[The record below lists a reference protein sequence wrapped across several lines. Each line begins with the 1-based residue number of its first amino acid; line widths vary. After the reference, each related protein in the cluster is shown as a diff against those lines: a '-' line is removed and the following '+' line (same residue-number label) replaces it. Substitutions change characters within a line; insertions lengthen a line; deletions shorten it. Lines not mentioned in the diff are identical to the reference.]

1 MASMAEMR
9 ALFPERDLAWFDAN
23 FYMIRCLAQR
33 LRKWGFEPVVNKL
46 DAQSM
51 YCLATLVHEPLA
63 SALRREAAIK
73 EAAHE

>member
-1 MASMAEMR
+1 MASMSEMR
-9 ALFPERDLAWFDAN
+9 ALFPAWDQAKFDAN
-23 FYMIRCLAQR
+23 FYVIRCMAQR
-33 LRKWGFEPVVNKL
+33 LRKWGFEPIVNKF

-73 EAAHE
+73 EAADG